1 MGEKDGT
8 VTSKQILKKCPVI
21 SSKTDHMVRTTQKS
35 SPTQLGSHQITL
47 LCEAD

>member
-1 MGEKDGT
+1 MERLQVNRFK
-8 VTSKQILKKCPVI
+8 KKCPVI

>member
-1 MGEKDGT
+1 MEQLQ
-8 VTSKQILKKCPVI
+8 VNRFFKKSPVI
-21 SSKTDHMVRTTQKS
+21 SSKTDHMVRTTQKP